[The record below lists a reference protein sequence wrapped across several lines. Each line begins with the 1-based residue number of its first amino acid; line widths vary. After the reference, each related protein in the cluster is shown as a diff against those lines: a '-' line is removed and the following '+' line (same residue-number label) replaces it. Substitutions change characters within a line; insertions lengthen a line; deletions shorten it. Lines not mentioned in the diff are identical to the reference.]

1 MRLPALDSSDSREMP
16 YLLRKDKRLRYNA
29 DGSNNLVEW
38 IPDVI
43 QMAKAAQPAFHR
55 VLVDRAIPPEWEKT
69 PFPAP
74 DPAVY
79 AIMDDYARDCLKDDR
94 QQNWTICKPAFCTW
108 LLANTSDSSE
118 KRVKEQEHVA
128 FDAAKEGDAIV
139 TLFTLT
145 GNASRNNVPNKR
157 LISGTFLCAVLGTL
171 CSRFC
176 VPDTVLDVPYIIW
189 NILPNN
195 IRHIFLISDL

>member
-38 IPDVI
+38 IPEDVI

-55 VLVDRAIPPEWEKT
+55 VLVDRAIPPEWET

-94 QQNWTICKPAFCTW
+94 QQHEKTRQNWTICKPAFCTW
-108 LLANTSDSSE
+108 LLANILDSLKNE
-118 KRVKEQEHVA
+118 LR
-128 FDAAKEGDAIV
+128 
-139 TLFTLT
+139 
-145 GNASRNNVPNKR
+145 SRNTWLSMPPKKA
-157 LISGTFLCAVLGTL
+157 TQ
-171 CSRFC
+171 
-176 VPDTVLDVPYIIW
+176 
-189 NILPNN
+189 
-195 IRHIFLISDL
+195 